1 MSICFSCFR
10 LRGGATQLSDPREK
24 ICQHWR
30 HWLIYIYVYAP
41 VTFASLRWTRVYVV
55 RDQRIQTFY
64 IINIFFI
71 IVWTKERNNDCYDG
85 SSMISWKSGQFSK
98 LFTSDE
104 LVKMPALAVSKAA
117 RVSAFET
124 CASEDNTSKLSSM
137 PASQDIPTE
146 MKRRQMSL
154 RDMVMTPDRVPKF
167 TIPPLATMTR
177 TRYTALHNE
186 LQKSGEGSPKSCR
199 RCTVACLG
207 LPCRSR
213 CTTHHPSETVSERGL
228 WLDLANEDL
237 SDPVTRAA
245 MSIPHLQK
253 ITTPYG
259 FLALGESPCVQRR
272 ESLFFEDE
280 IAHSVTSRPPAARRI
295 AIPRTQSLPLSDMGN
310 VSRAA
315 RRTFRS
321 LSCNSTAS
329 RNCDTDKPEAHPHG
343 VQPDSEPGLPKPFP
357 SSPPCRGRLKLL
369 LKKRL
374 AAVRTLKS
382 SGRLDGQGDL
392 NAGCRTLDK
401 RRCSKST

>member
-1 MSICFSCFR
+1 
-10 LRGGATQLSDPREK
+10 
-24 ICQHWR
+24 
-30 HWLIYIYVYAP
+30 
-41 VTFASLRWTRVYVV
+41 
-55 RDQRIQTFY
+55 
-64 IINIFFI
+64 
-71 IVWTKERNNDCYDG
+71 
-85 SSMISWKSGQFSK
+85 MISWKFSK
-98 LFTSDE
+98 LFTFDE
-104 LVKMPALAVSKAA
+104 FVKMPALAVSKAA

-146 MKRRQMSL
+146 MKRQMSL

-177 TRYTALHNE
+177 TRCTALHNE
-186 LQKSGEGSPKSCR
+186 LERSRVGSPKSCR

-207 LPCRSR
+207 PPCRSR
-213 CTTHHPSETVSERGL
+213 CITHHPSETVSERGL

-295 AIPRTQSLPLSDMGN
+295 AMPRTQSLPLSDMGN
-310 VSRAA
+310 VSRTA

-329 RNCDTDKPEAHPHG
+329 RNCDTE
-343 VQPDSEPGLPKPFP
+343 
-357 SSPPCRGRLKLL
+357 
-369 LKKRL
+369 
-374 AAVRTLKS
+374 
-382 SGRLDGQGDL
+382 GD
-392 NAGCRTLDK
+392 
-401 RRCSKST
+401 